1 MDNELVP
8 SVDKGLEATLKNS
21 HASFIQMSRKD
32 FLSIQQRFIRTGS
45 MVYKSEELELTCGE
59 SQVSYHSLC
68 YIRTKNK
75 PTQYYSASKTFRVP
89 PSEFLGDKEERQ
101 ILQWFI
107 TRKGEFLKEQYALSN
122 LQRKHLF
129 DAELKEVEACSDVF
143 KQQQDHDE

>member
-21 HASFIQMSRKD
+21 HASFIQISRKD
-32 FLSIQQRFIRTGS
+32 FLSIQQRFIRMRS
-45 MVYKSEELELTCGE
+45 MVYKNAELELTCGE

-68 YIRTKNK
+68 YIRNTNK
-75 PTQYYSASKTFRVP
+75 PTQYYATSTTFPVP

-107 TRKGEFLKEQYALSN
+107 THKGKFLKEQYALSN
-122 LQRKHLF
+122 LQRKHLS

-143 KQQQDHDE
+143 KQ